1 MAAFG
6 IVGEGCA
13 ELGAEVLSGK
23 VMNLEPSRFLYLAPL
38 PPVGE
43 VGGGGFAAGAGVGAG
58 CFRAPPLDFIAA
70 EGFYFGGASV
80 DVIEKGLATARIVQS
95 GGKKMNW

>member
-1 MAAFG
+1 M
-6 IVGEGCA
+6 
-13 ELGAEVLSGK
+13 LSGK

-43 VGGGGFAAGAGVGAG
+43 VGGGEFAAGAGAGVGAG

-70 EGFYFGGASV
+70 EGFYFGVASV
-80 DVIEKGLATARIVQS
+80 DVIEKRLATARIVQS
-95 GGKKMNW
+95 GGKKYELADGISRRGKSIA